1 MRYGGVVMRSLVHH
15 FVCLTFR
22 EERTKFSYFCLT
34 MENKLVHR
42 YRLKMRYHIN
52 IQVTI

>member
-1 MRYGGVVMRSLVHH
+1 MRYGGVVTRRLVHH

-42 YRLKMRYHIN
+42 YCLKMPKHIN
-52 IQVTI
+52 IQATI